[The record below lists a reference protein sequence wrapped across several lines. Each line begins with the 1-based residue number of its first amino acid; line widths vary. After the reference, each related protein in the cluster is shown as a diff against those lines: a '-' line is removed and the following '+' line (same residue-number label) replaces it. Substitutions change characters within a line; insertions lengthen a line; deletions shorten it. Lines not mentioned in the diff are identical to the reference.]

1 MTATRPVGRGLRRMS
16 AWFSAQPAD
25 FAPDLLSIQERPPA
39 RLPRTVGF
47 VTVGLFVS
55 LLAWGVFAKVDIIAS
70 AEGRLV
76 PRNDSRL
83 IQPAEAGLIR
93 EVLVRDGQEVTAGQ
107 LLMRLDATTAGAD
120 LTTLEADMAFKQLSL
135 RRIDAELTGQPLGPM
150 AGAPAD
156 IAAQVRAQHQSHRQG
171 YRDALAQEQAA
182 LDRAIGE
189 ATSATRVLEKLRA
202 TVPLY
207 RQQAQSYER
216 LVKDGYVSQLGANE
230 KFRERIEKEQDL
242 MAQQAT
248 VSAAAAS
255 VEQSRKRLL
264 QVKSGY
270 ETQLHNER
278 VELSNQQQKVEG
290 EMAKQNFR
298 AGLLEVRATEAGVVK
313 DLLSTRPGT
322 VVQPGAVLLTLVPK
336 AEPLLA
342 EVAVQNEDVGFVVPG
357 QAVRLKFQAYPFQKY
372 GLLGGTVE
380 TVSADSSAKDP
391 QKAVAMGQSPQSYK
405 ALVRLDDQ
413 RLVSADGGVL
423 RLAAGMVVQAEIDQ
437 GRRTVLEYLM
447 SPVQRVAHDAARER

>member
-1 MTATRPVGRGLRRMS
+1 MS
-16 AWFSAQPAD
+16 AWFATEPAD

-39 RLPRTVGF
+39 RLPRTVAW
-47 VTVGLFVS
+47 VTVGLFVVM
-55 LLAWGVFAKVDIIAS
+55 LAWGMFARLNIIAS

-93 EVLVRDGQEVTAGQ
+93 EVLVRDGQAVVAGQ

-120 LTTLEADMAFKQLSL
+120 LATLQADMVFKELSL
-135 RRIDAELTGQPLGPM
+135 RRIDAELAGQPLGPM

-156 IAAQVRAQHQSHRQG
+156 IAAQVLAQHRSHRQS
-171 YRDALAQEQAA
+171 YHDALAQEQAA

-189 ATSATRVLEKLRA
+189 AASATRVLDKLRA

-207 RQQAQSYER
+207 QQQAQSYER
-216 LVKDGYVSQLGANE
+216 LVRDGYVSQLGAND

-242 MAQQAT
+242 MAQEAT
-248 VSAAAAS
+248 VAAGAAS
-255 VEQSRKRLL
+255 VEQARKRLL

-270 ETQLHNER
+270 EAQLHNER
-278 VELSNQQQKVEG
+278 VELRNQQQKVEG

-298 AGLLEVRATEAGVVK
+298 AGLLEVRATETGVVK

-322 VVQPGAVLLTLVPK
+322 VVQPGTVLLNLVPRD
-336 AEPLLA
+336 EPLLA

-357 QAVRLKFQAYPFQKY
+357 QAVRLKLQAYPFQKY

-380 TVSADSSAKDP
+380 TVGADSSARDP

-413 RLVSADGGVL
+413 RLVASDGGVL
-423 RLAAGMVVQAEIDQ
+423 RLAPGMVVQAEIEQ
-437 GRRTVLEYLM
+437 GRRTVLEYLL
-447 SPVQRVAHDAARER
+447 SPVQRVAHEAARER